1 MRKNHLLIVALN
13 FSAVVILIALIA
25 TPIYFARNFAK
36 VAGVKS
42 ESKYLIVSQIEKFP
56 NMTFSQNGDNYQ
68 ISFNKLGP
76 SQAFLG
82 ILIVNNPT
90 NSTQTYKVEVTDG
103 QAELFFGEDI
113 GQREDQISLPSTASV
128 PVSVYSGEEATA
140 ASQTVGFGIITTAVG
155 E

>member
-13 FSAVVILIALIA
+13 FSAVVLLVALIA

-76 SQAFLG
+76 SQAFLV

-90 NSTQTYKVEVTDG
+90 NSTQTYRLD
-103 QAELFFGEDI
+103 
-113 GQREDQISLPSTASV
+113 ST
-128 PVSVYSGEEATA
+128 E
-140 ASQTVGFGIITTAVG
+140 I
-155 E
+155 

>member
-1 MRKNHLLIVALN
+1 MKHHFLKITLN
-13 FSAVVILIALIA
+13 FSAVVLLVALIA

-68 ISFNKLGP
+68 ISFNKLGQ

-90 NSTQTYKVEVTDG
+90 NSTQTYRLDSTGSAK
-103 QAELFFGEDI
+103 LFFGEDLKN
-113 GQREDQISLPSTASV
+113 QQSQISVPASASV
-128 PVSVYSGEEATA
+128 PVSLYSESADL
-140 ASQTVGFGIITTAVG
+140 SQTIEFTIRIIN
-155 E
+155 

>member
-1 MRKNHLLIVALN
+1 MKQHYLKITLNFLAVVLLI
-13 FSAVVILIALIA
+13 SLIA
-25 TPIYFARNFAK
+25 TPLYFARNFAK

-42 ESKYLIVSQIEKFP
+42 QSLYLVVSQIEKFP

>member
-1 MRKNHLLIVALN
+1 MRKNHLLIIALN
-13 FSAVVILIALIA
+13 FSAVVLLISLIA

-90 NSTQTYKVEVTDG
+90 NSTKTYRLDSTGSAK
-103 QAELFFGEDI
+103 LFFGEDLKN
-113 GQREDQISLPSTASV
+113 QQSQISVPASASV
-128 PVSVYSGEEATA
+128 PVSLYSESADL
-140 ASQTVGFGIITTAVG
+140 SQTIEFTIRIIN
-155 E
+155 

>member
-1 MRKNHLLIVALN
+1 MKHHFLKITLNFLAVVLLI
-13 FSAVVILIALIA
+13 SLIA
-25 TPIYFARNFAK
+25 TPLYFARNFAK

-90 NSTQTYKVEVTDG
+90 KNTQTYRIETAG
-103 QAELFFGEDI
+103 SATLFFGEDLKN
-113 GQREDQISLPSTASV
+113 QQTQISVPASASV
-128 PVSVYSGEEATA
+128 PVSLFSGPEATA
-140 ASQTVGFGIITTAVG
+140 ESQTVDFQITA
-155 E
+155 ESE

>member
-1 MRKNHLLIVALN
+1 MRKNHLLIIALN
-13 FSAVVILIALIA
+13 FSAVVLLISLIA